1 MTGKLFGVGIGPGD
15 SELLTLKAVRVIKE
29 ADIIAV
35 PGSKKE
41 DTVAY
46 NIALGAVPE
55 LSEKEV
61 MEIEWPMTKNMETLN
76 KVYDAASQR
85 ICMLLN
91 EGKKVAFLTLGDP
104 CIYSTYL
111 YIHRKVTEA
120 GYDTELV
127 NGIPSFC
134 AVAARLN
141 MGLVERAE
149 QLHVIPNLDNIEDNL
164 QLPGTKVLMKSG
176 KRVAGF
182 KEAFENFDGS
192 FSMIENC
199 GMEGER
205 IFNSPE
211 DIPQD
216 MGYYA
221 TMVLKEK

>member
-85 ICMLLN
+85 ICMLLD

-176 KRVAGF
+176 KRVVGF